1 MNVNRRWGVGLMG
14 ANQLQDMSM
23 PELWQMAIRLGISK
37 KGSKTE
43 LVERIEEA
51 REERDIFEGL
61 KRKMIAYEKT
71 REELK
76 ALIESASRLAP
87 RFHEEKEI
95 LEKSIREDQERIGKI
110 DDLTAR
116 LERERE
122 ELHED
127 AERRLEQ
134 ISEIEVRIRF
144 LSQAANVV
152 ARSLDH

>member
-1 MNVNRRWGVGLMG
+1 MNMNRRWGVGLMG

-37 KGSKTE
+37 KGSKAE
-43 LVERIEEA
+43 LVQRIEEA

-61 KRKMIAYEKT
+61 RRKMIAYEKT

-95 LEKSIREDQERIGKI
+95 LQKSIREDQERIGKI

>member
-1 MNVNRRWGVGLMG
+1 MNMNRRWGVGLMG

-37 KGSKTE
+37 KGSKAE
-43 LVERIEEA
+43 LVQRIEEA

-61 KRKMIAYEKT
+61 KRKMTAYEKT

-95 LEKSIREDQERIGKI
+95 LQKSIREDQERIGKI

-116 LERERE
+116 LEREKE

-127 AERRLEQ
+127 AERRQEQ
-134 ISEIEVRIRF
+134 MSEIEVRIRF
-144 LSQAANVV
+144 LSQAANMAVL
-152 ARSLDH
+152 SFDH